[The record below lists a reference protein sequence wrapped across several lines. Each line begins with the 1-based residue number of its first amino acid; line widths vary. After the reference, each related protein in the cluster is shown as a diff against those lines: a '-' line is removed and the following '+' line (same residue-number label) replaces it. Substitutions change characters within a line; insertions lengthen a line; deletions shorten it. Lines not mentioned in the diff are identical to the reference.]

1 MRDLDLHGLSIED
14 ALKTFTDFYNHSVRA
29 EPQEPIRIVHGYGS
43 SGEGGKIRLKIREFL
58 AGATASLDWK
68 TGEDAEGNLGVTIV
82 YPRKLLH
89 ARGEQLAVRILK
101 FCSTART
108 ESKITGEFRK
118 YDAREIKEA
127 IRALLR
133 QGRLKEV
140 FKGGHT
146 TYVRSG

>member
-1 MRDLDLHGLSIED
+1 MRDLDLHGLSIDD

-29 EPQEPIRIVHGYGS
+29 KPQEPIRIVHGYGS
-43 SGEGGKIRLKIREFL
+43 SCEGGKI
-58 AGATASLDWK
+58 
-68 TGEDAEGNLGVTIV
+68 
-82 YPRKLLH
+82 RKLLH
-89 ARGEQLAVRILK
+89 ARGEQLAVRILE

-108 ESKITGEFRK
+108 ESKIAGEFRK